1 TVSRTQHTTNEFQKA
16 RVKLT
21 CFLYGF
27 KIQESGQSTSLY
39 NYKKI
44 AMKKSIVIDF
54 FIANLSMFG
63 IY

>member
-1 TVSRTQHTTNEFQKA
+1 IIEKLKTLLNLSHFIFLYTVSRTQHTTNEFQKA

-39 NYKKI
+39 NYKK
-44 AMKKSIVIDF
+44 
-54 FIANLSMFG
+54 
-63 IY
+63 

>member
-1 TVSRTQHTTNEFQKA
+1 SRTQHTTNEFQKA

-39 NYKKI
+39 NYKNSYE
-44 AMKKSIVIDF
+44 KSIVIDF
-54 FIANLSMFG
+54 FIANLSMFY
-63 IY
+63 I